1 VEDVVN
7 RPEPGNLLPEGQEVA
22 FSDIESALQS
32 AAGDAERRFAGI
44 ARTATL
50 VIAGT
55 AERLVEAAQAL
66 SELTDIGVRAV
77 LISYGDRAEPSVRV
91 SHHAVA
97 LEGLRPEYLN
107 NAVAALRL
115 SSLPTFVWWRGG
127 ATSTL
132 EGLAGLADRLVLDAL
147 DPTDAW
153 AQVAVLAEKTAVSD
167 LRWARLTRWRAL
179 MAHLFDLPDVLAAA
193 SRLRSLRIEGSD
205 RYTAKLFAG
214 WLASTLRWPRGQS
227 YDFREKSG
235 GAPVETVAL
244 GDGSPDLVLHLT
256 STRKCVETAAR
267 VNGVGLASRIVSL
280 GDQLPAELLGEEL
293 RIRARD
299 LAFERA
305 VAASK
310 GMR

>member
-1 VEDVVN
+1 VN
-7 RPEPGNLLPEGQEVA
+7 DPHPENLLPDGRSVA
-22 FSDIESALQS
+22 FADIEGALQT
-32 AAGDAERRFAGI
+32 AAGDAARRLAGI

-50 VIAGT
+50 VIAGN
-55 AERLVEAAQAL
+55 AERLVEAARAL
-66 SELTDIGVRAV
+66 DDLTDIGVRAV
-77 LISYGDRAEPSVRV
+77 LISYGDQAEPSVRV

-115 SSLPTFVWWRGG
+115 SSLPTLVWWRGG

-132 EGLAGLADRLVLDAL
+132 QGLASLADRLVLDAS

-153 AQVAVLAEKTAVSD
+153 AQVAALADRTAVSD
-167 LRWARLTRWRAL
+167 LRWTGLTRWRAL
-179 MAHLFDLPDVLAAA
+179 MAHFFDLPDVLASA
-193 SRLRSLRIEGSD
+193 SNLRSLRVEGSD
-205 RYTAKLFAG
+205 RYAARLFAG
-214 WLASTLRWPRGQS
+214 WIASTLRWPRGQA
-227 YDFREKSG
+227 YEFREKSG
-235 GAPVETVAL
+235 GAPIEAVAL
-244 GDGSPDLVLHLT
+244 GDGAQELSLRLG
-256 STRKCVETAAR
+256 STRTCVETAAR
-267 VNGVGLASRIVSL
+267 LSGVDAASRTVSFGEQRL
-280 GDQLPAELLGEEL
+280 ATLIGEEL

>member
-1 VEDVVN
+1 MNDPH
-7 RPEPGNLLPEGQEVA
+7 PENLLPGARAVA
-22 FSDIESALQS
+22 FADIEGALES
-32 AAGDAERRFAGI
+32 AAGEAERRLGTI

-50 VIAGT
+50 VIAGN

-66 SELTDIGVRAV
+66 GDLTDIGVRAV
-77 LISYGDRAEPSVRV
+77 LISYGDHAEPSVRV

-115 SSLPTFVWWRGG
+115 SSLPTLVWWRGG
-127 ATSTL
+127 ATSSL
-132 EGLAGLADRLVLDAL
+132 EGLASLADRLVLDAP

-153 AQVAVLAEKTAVSD
+153 AQVAALAERTAVSD

-179 MAHLFDLPDVLAAA
+179 MAHFFDLPDVLASAA
-193 SRLRSLRIEGSD
+193 NLRSLRIEGSD
-205 RYTAKLFAG
+205 RHIARLFAG
-214 WLASTLRWPRGQS
+214 WMASTLRWPRGQG
-227 YDFREKSG
+227 YEFREKSD
-235 GAPVETVAL
+235 GAPIEAVAL
-244 GDGSPDLVLHLT
+244 GDGSQELSLRLAA
-256 STRKCVETAAR
+256 TRTCVETAAR
-267 VNGVGLASRIVSL
+267 LTGVDPASRIVSL
-280 GDQLPAELLGEEL
+280 GEQGLASLLGEEL

>member
-1 VEDVVN
+1 MSS
-7 RPEPGNLLPEGQEVA
+7 PEPGNLLPGGRAVA
-22 FSDIESALQS
+22 FADIEAALLSAV
-32 AAGDAERRFAGI
+32 GDSERRLAGV

-55 AERLVEAAQAL
+55 AERLVEAAKAL
-66 SELTDIGVRAV
+66 HDLTDIGVRAV
-77 LISYGDRAEPSVRV
+77 LISYGEQAEPSVRV
-91 SHHAVA
+91 SGHAVA
-97 LEGLRPEYLN
+97 LEGLRAEYLN

-115 SSLPTFVWWRGG
+115 SSLPTLVWWRGG

-132 EGLAGLADRLVLDAL
+132 EGLARLADRLVLDAL
-147 DPTDAW
+147 DPTDVW

-179 MAHLFDLPDVLAAA
+179 MSHFFDLPDVLAAA
-193 SRLRSLRIEGSD
+193 SRLRTLRIEGAD
-205 RYTAKLFAG
+205 RNTAKLFAG
-214 WLASTLRWPRGQS
+214 WIASTLRWPRGQS
-227 YDFREKSG
+227 YDFREKAG
-235 GAPVETVAL
+235 GASIEAVAL
-244 GDGSPDLVLHLT
+244 GDGSPDLLLRLA
-256 STRKCVETAAR
+256 STGTCVETAAR
-267 VNGVGLASRIVSL
+267 VNGADMASRIVAL
-280 GDQLPAELLGEEL
+280 GDQGLASLLGEEL

>member
-1 VEDVVN
+1 MSDS
-7 RPEPGNLLPEGQEVA
+7 PPPSLLPQGRAVA
-22 FSDIESALQS
+22 FEDIEETLQS
-32 AAGDAERRFAGI
+32 AAGEAERRRAGMG
-44 ARTATL
+44 TL
-50 VIAGT
+50 VLAGS
-55 AERLVEAAQAL
+55 AERLVEAAAAVV
-66 SELTDIGVRAV
+66 ELKDIGVRTV
-77 LISYGDRAEPSVRV
+77 LISYGDNPEPTVRV

-115 SSLPTFVWWRGG
+115 SSLPTLVWWRGG
-127 ATSTL
+127 TTSTL
-132 EGLAGLADRLVLDAL
+132 EGLAALADRLVLDAP

-153 AQVAVLAEKTAVSD
+153 AHVAALADKTAVSD

-179 MAHLFDLPDVLAAA
+179 MAHFFDLPDVLAAA
-193 SRLRSLRIEGSD
+193 SRLRSLHVEGSD

-214 WLASTLRWPRGQS
+214 WIASALRWPRGQS
-227 YDFREKSG
+227 YDFREKPG
-235 GAPVETVAL
+235 GAPIEAVAL
-244 GDGSPDLVLHLT
+244 GDGSQELT
-256 STRKCVETAAR
+256 LRLASARGCVETAAR
-267 VNGVGLASRIVSL
+267 VSGADMASRTVSIGDQGLAALI
-280 GDQLPAELLGEEL
+280 GEEL

>member
-1 VEDVVN
+1 M
-7 RPEPGNLLPEGQEVA
+7 A
-22 FSDIESALQS
+22 FAEIESAVQR
-32 AAGDAERRFAGI
+32 AGGDAEGRLAGL

-50 VIAGT
+50 VIAGNP
-55 AERLVEAAQAL
+55 ERLVEAAKAVDQ
-66 SELTDIGVRAV
+66 LTDIGVRAV
-77 LISYGDRAEPSVRV
+77 LISYGESPEPRVRV

-115 SSLPTFVWWRGG
+115 SSLPTLVWWRGG

-132 EGLAGLADRLVLDAL
+132 EGLAALADRLVLDAP

-153 AQVAVLAEKTAVSD
+153 AHVAALADKTAVSD

-179 MAHLFDLPDVLAAA
+179 MAHFFDLPDVLAVA
-193 SRLRSLRIEGSD
+193 SRLRSLHVEGSD

-214 WLASTLRWPRGQS
+214 WIASALRWPRGQS
-227 YDFREKSG
+227 YDFREKPG
-235 GAPVETVAL
+235 GAPIEAVAL
-244 GDGSPDLVLHLT
+244 GDGSQELT
-256 STRKCVETAAR
+256 LRLASARGCVETAAR
-267 VNGVGLASRIVSL
+267 VSGADMASRTVSIGDQGLAALI
-280 GDQLPAELLGEEL
+280 GEEL